1 MVPCNHTLTRG
12 PPRPG
17 GDCLE
22 RLGPDDQK
30 ELPRTKNCGSG
41 RHGQA
46 QEVQELSHGAQRV
59 MMPRVVLQRHR
70 RRPQA
75 AYSSCCACCSSVRAP
90 CRRRDGAGVHPG
102 AMALLV

>member
-46 QEVQELSHGAQRV
+46 QGRSTFAVFEPSARLGSFV
-59 MMPRVVLQRHR
+59 R
-70 RRPQA
+70 R
-75 AYSSCCACCSSVRAP
+75 
-90 CRRRDGAGVHPG
+90 
-102 AMALLV
+102 